1 MELQTNV
8 STLREKTLRENMV
21 NSAQLSVAEHKVR
34 CIAITGG
41 KGGVGKTNISINLAT
56 SFSKLNK
63 RVMLLDADFGLAN
76 VDVVL
81 GLNPGR
87 NLLHV
92 LENKCSLK
100 DILLDG
106 PENIKIVPA
115 SSGVKKMANLNSL
128 EQSGLIS
135 AFSELGDD
143 VDVMI
148 VDTAAGISDSVVHFA
163 RAAGEVI
170 VVVCDEPASIADAY
184 ALIKVLSRDYAVNKV
199 SIISNQVESKAHG
212 EMLFNQMLKVINKY
226 LDVSVSYLGAVPED
240 AYLKKA
246 IKRQLAV
253 TMAYPRSRSSEAFK
267 EIAKKI
273 NSRKIDEL
281 STGNLEFFAEQ
292 LVNIN

>member
-8 STLREKTLRENMV
+8 STLKNNIM
-21 NSAQLSVAEHKVR
+21 NSAQLSAAEHKVR

-56 SFSKLNK
+56 SFSQLNK
-63 RVMLLDADFGLAN
+63 RVILLDADFGLAN

-81 GLNPGR
+81 GLAPEN

-92 LENKCSLK
+92 LENKCSLQ

-115 SSGVKKMANLNSL
+115 SSGIKRMANLNSL

-135 AFSELGDD
+135 AFSEIGDQ

-148 VDTAAGISDSVVHFA
+148 IDTAAGISDSVVHFA
-163 RAAGEVI
+163 RAAGEVV

-199 SIISNQVESKAHG
+199 SVISNQVESKAHG

-240 AYLKKA
+240 VYLKKA
-246 IKRQLAV
+246 VKRQLAV
-253 TMAYPRSRSSEAFK
+253 TSAYPRSRASEAFR
-267 EIAKKI
+267 EIAKKM
-273 NSRKIDEL
+273 NGRKIEEF
-281 STGNLEFFAEQ
+281 SSGNLEFFAEQ

>member
-8 STLREKTLRENMV
+8 KTQKNTIM
-21 NSAQLSVAEHKVR
+21 NTAQLSVAEHKVR

-56 SFSKLNK
+56 SFSRLNK
-63 RVMLLDADFGLAN
+63 RVILLDADFGLAN

-81 GLNPGR
+81 GLTPEN

-92 LENKCSLK
+92 IENKCSIQ

-115 SSGVKKMANLNSL
+115 SSGVKRMANLNSL

-135 AFSELGDD
+135 AFSEIGDQ

-148 VDTAAGISDSVVHFA
+148 VDTAAGISDSVIHFA
-163 RAAGEVI
+163 RAAGEVV

-199 SIISNQVESKAHG
+199 SVISNQVESKAHG

-226 LDVSVSYLGAVPED
+226 LDVSGC
-240 AYLKKA
+240 
-246 IKRQLAV
+246 
-253 TMAYPRSRSSEAFK
+253 
-267 EIAKKI
+267 
-273 NSRKIDEL
+273 
-281 STGNLEFFAEQ
+281 ST
-292 LVNIN
+292 

>member
-8 STLREKTLRENMV
+8 KTQKNTIM
-21 NSAQLSVAEHKVR
+21 NTAQLSVAEHKVR

-56 SFSKLNK
+56 SFSRLNK
-63 RVMLLDADFGLAN
+63 RVILLDADFGLAN

-81 GLNPGR
+81 GLTPEN

-92 LENKCSLK
+92 IENKCSIQ

-115 SSGVKKMANLNSL
+115 SSGVKRMANLNSL

-135 AFSELGDD
+135 AFSEIGDQ

-148 VDTAAGISDSVVHFA
+148 VDTAAGISDSVIHFA
-163 RAAGEVI
+163 RAAGEVV

-199 SIISNQVESKAHG
+199 SVISNQVESKAHG

-226 LDVSVSYLGAVPED
+226 LDVSVSYLGAVPDD

-246 IKRQLAV
+246 VKRQLAV
-253 TMAYPRSRSSEAFK
+253 TSAYPRSRSSEAFK
-267 EIAKKI
+267 EIAKKM
-273 NSRKIDEL
+273 NNRKIEEF
-281 STGNLEFFAEQ
+281 SSGNLEFFAEQ

>member
-8 STLREKTLRENMV
+8 SVLKNNTM
-21 NSAQLSVAEHKVR
+21 NSAQISVEQHKVR

-56 SFSKLNK
+56 SFSRLNK

-81 GLNPGR
+81 GLTPEK

-92 LENKCSLK
+92 IENKSSLK
-100 DILLDG
+100 DVLLDG

-115 SSGVKKMANLNSL
+115 SSGVKRMANLNSL

-135 AFSELGDD
+135 AFSEMGDQI
-143 VDVMI
+143 DVMI
-148 VDTAAGISDSVVHFA
+148 IDTAAGISDSVVHFA
-163 RAAGEVI
+163 RAAGEVV

-199 SIISNQVESKAHG
+199 SVISNQVESKAHG
-212 EMLFNQMLKVINKY
+212 EMLFNQILKVINKY

-246 IKRQLAV
+246 VKRQLAV
-253 TMAYPRSRSSEAFK
+253 TCAYPRSRSSEAFK
-267 EIAKKI
+267 EIAKKM
-273 NSRKIDEL
+273 NNRKIEEF
-281 STGNLEFFAEQ
+281 SSGNLEFFAEQ
-292 LVNIN
+292 LININ

>member
-8 STLREKTLRENMV
+8 SLLRKNIM
-21 NSAQLSVAEHKVR
+21 NSPQLAVADHKVR
-34 CIAITGG
+34 CIAVTGG

-81 GLNPGR
+81 GLTPER

-92 LENKCSLK
+92 IENKCSLQ

-115 SSGVKKMANLNSL
+115 SSGVKRMANLNSF

-135 AFSELGDD
+135 AFSDMGDH

-163 RAAGEVI
+163 RAAGEVV

-199 SIISNQVESKAHG
+199 SVISNQVESKAHG
-212 EMLFNQMLKVINKY
+212 EMLFNQILKVINKY
-226 LDVSVSYLGAVPED
+226 LDVSVTYLGAVPDD

-246 IKRQLAV
+246 VKRQLAV
-253 TMAYPRSRSSEAFK
+253 TVAYPRSRSSVAFK
-267 EIAKKI
+267 EIAKTI
-273 NSRKIDEL
+273 NSRKIEEF
-281 STGNLEFFAEQ
+281 SSGNLEFFAEQ

>member
-1 MELQTNV
+1 MELQINTSIQNNNIMNA
-8 STLREKTLRENMV
+8 T
-21 NSAQLSVAEHKVR
+21 QLSVSEHKVR

-81 GLNPGR
+81 GLTPEN

-92 LENKCSLK
+92 IENKCSLE
-100 DILLDG
+100 DILIDG
-106 PENIKIVPA
+106 PEKIKIVPA
-115 SSGVKKMANLNSL
+115 SSGVKRMANLNSL

-135 AFSELGDD
+135 AFSDMGNQ

-163 RAAGEVI
+163 RAAGEVV

-199 SIISNQVESKAHG
+199 SVISNQVESKAHG
-212 EMLFNQMLKVINKY
+212 EMLFNQILKVINKY

-246 IKRQLAV
+246 VKRQLAV
-253 TMAYPRSRSSEAFK
+253 TSAYPRSRSSEAFK
-267 EIAKKI
+267 EIAKVM
-273 NSRKIDEL
+273 NNRKIEEF
-281 STGNLEFFAEQ
+281 SSGNLEFFAEQ
-292 LVNIN
+292 LVNLN

>member
-8 STLREKTLRENMV
+8 TVQKNNIM

-56 SFSKLNK
+56 SFARLNK

-81 GLNPGR
+81 GLSPEY

-92 LENKCSLK
+92 IENKCTLQ

-115 SSGVKKMANLNSL
+115 SSGVKRMANLNSL

-135 AFSELGDD
+135 AFSEMGDQ

-163 RAAGEVI
+163 RAAGEV
-170 VVVCDEPASIADAY
+170 VAVVCDEPASIADAY

-199 SIISNQVESKAHG
+199 SVISNQVESKAHG
-212 EMLFNQMLKVINKY
+212 EMLFNQILKVINKY
-226 LDVSVSYLGAVPED
+226 LDVSVSYLGAVPDD

-246 IKRQLAV
+246 VKRQLAV
-253 TMAYPRSRSSEAFK
+253 TSAYPRSRASEAFK
-267 EIAKKI
+267 EIAKKM
-273 NSRKIDEL
+273 NSRKIEEF
-281 STGNLEFFAEQ
+281 SSGNLEFFAEQ

>member
-1 MELQTNV
+1 MELQNKVTV
-8 STLREKTLRENMV
+8 LREMKMNPVTMGMAEN
-21 NSAQLSVAEHKVR
+21 KVR
-34 CIAITGG
+34 CIAVTGG

-56 SFSKLNK
+56 SLSKQNK

-81 GLNPGR
+81 GLSPGK

-92 LENKCSLK
+92 IEGQCDLE
-100 DILLDG
+100 DIIIDG

-128 EQSGLIS
+128 EQSGLIA
-135 AFSELGDD
+135 AFGELGSN

-148 VDTAAGISDSVVHFA
+148 VDTAAGISESVVHFA

-184 ALIKVLSRDYAVNKV
+184 ALIKVLSKDYSVNKV
-199 SIISNQVESKAHG
+199 SVITNQVESNAHG
-212 EMLFNQMLKVINKY
+212 EVLFNQILKVINKY
-226 LDVSVSYLGAVPED
+226 LDVSVNHLGSIPED
-240 AYLKKA
+240 MYLKKA
-246 IKRQLAV
+246 VKRQLAV
-253 TMAYPRSRSSEAFK
+253 TAAYPRCRASEAFK
-267 EIAKKI
+267 EIAKRISNKKAEDC
-273 NSRKIDEL
+273 S
-281 STGNLEFFAEQ
+281 SGNLEFFAEQ